1 MRREKIK
8 KTISGDQFDFGSVQS
23 ISEWTFALP
32 TTCTYTA
39 RLRLGFRQQ
48 PCIPFTFYTSQAVLS
63 AYFVSS
69 TLPPIPLRSRSRL
82 PKIAGDFSYVRCPA
96 FLSVFA
102 PFTPLY
108 FLCWYCCQW
117 DWLAPFPTALDFFER
132 VLMKIDMAGT
142 CAH

>member
-32 TTCTYTA
+32 TPA
-39 RLRLGFRQQ
+39 
-48 PCIPFTFYTSQAVLS
+48 P
-63 AYFVSS
+63 
-69 TLPPIPLRSRSRL
+69 TLLAFALAFSYNLAFRSRFTLLKLSYLPTLSLRPFPRPSPFPFAQNCGRL
-82 PKIAGDFSYVRCPA
+82 FLCQVPGVPLCSCSFS
-96 FLSVFA
+96 L
-102 PFTPLY
+102 LY
-108 FLCWYCCQW
+108 FLGWYCCRW

-142 CAH
+142 CVH